1 MLSWLRYEETMGQKI
16 TTENMKYLTDH
27 FWPDSSDVWKALSY
41 VRSANV
47 FAGYIRKQ
55 SKLTKETPAAVLT
68 EWTDYLDMAK
78 KQGLNLSHEM
88 FYNPKN
94 LKEAHDACV
103 REVRLEE
110 GRKKA
115 EGILKKFPNVE
126 KNLDAIR
133 DKYTYT
139 GKDFCITVPEGIPDI
154 IHEGRALGHCI
165 DSTDRYFDRINQGV
179 SYLVFLRRSET
190 PTVPWYTLEIEP
202 GGTVRQ
208 QRTTGNN
215 QNKADVEA
223 YMPFIREWQGVVRQR
238 MTTADRE
245 AAENS
250 RNVRLMEYGELR
262 EKKEKVWHGK
272 LAGLLLADVLESD
285 LIESMA

>member
-1 MLSWLRYEETMGQKI
+1 
-16 TTENMKYLTDH
+16 
-27 FWPDSSDVWKALSY
+27 
-41 VRSANV
+41 
-47 FAGYIRKQ
+47 
-55 SKLTKETPAAVLT
+55 
-68 EWTDYLDMAK
+68 
-78 KQGLNLSHEM
+78 M
-88 FYNPKN
+88 FYKPKN

-103 REVRLEE
+103 REAQLEE

-115 EGILKKFPNVE
+115 EGILKKFQNVE

-250 RNVRLMEYGELR
+250 RNVRLLEYGELR

-285 LIESMA
+285 LIESMV